1 MELRQLKYFVKL
13 AETLNFSMAAK
24 ELFITQST
32 LSHQILQLENDFQQP
47 LFLRNSHEVSLTE
60 AGETLLPLAK
70 ETLMSA
76 DNCLLRLDELKHL
89 VGGELNIGVTFSF
102 ASIMAET
109 VTAFLR
115 KYPHVKM
122 NVTQST
128 MAELIAQLEN
138 HEFDFVLAFRPTV
151 ANPKIESRVLFHHRL
166 AAIVNEHHA
175 LASRTTITL
184 EELQRYDL
192 ALTRRGTQA
201 RSAFRHAIA
210 DHDYHYKIKVEM
222 NTVYLLFRLVRES
235 NYVTIL
241 SESTV
246 VGENGLKAIPIVDT
260 DTPDKEMQGCI
271 HLLKTPRSSS
281 ACSATVPPSSATPLK
296 NFDFH
301 ISYHYVFYHGQ
312 QGCHRSR
319 HRSRSL
325 RLCHRH
331 LYGLWHRTVA
341 AGFVTL

>member
-151 ANPKIESRVLFHHRL
+151 ANPKIESRVL
-166 AAIVNEHHA
+166 A

-201 RSAFRHAIA
+201 RSAFRHTIA

-246 VGENGLKAIPIVDT
+246 VGENGLKAIPITDT

-271 HLLKTPRSSS
+271 HLLICEEFHQGVRPH
-281 ACSATVPPSSATPLK
+281 AQQQFLHPPQHP
-296 NFDFH
+296 
-301 ISYHYVFYHGQ
+301 
-312 QGCHRSR
+312 
-319 HRSRSL
+319 
-325 RLCHRH
+325 
-331 LYGLWHRTVA
+331 
-341 AGFVTL
+341 

>member
-1 MELRQLKYFVKL
+1 MELRQLKYFIRL
-13 AETLNFSMAAK
+13 AETLNFSAAAK

-32 LSHQILQLENDFQQP
+32 LSHQILQLENELRQP
-47 LFLRNSHEVSLTE
+47 LFLRNSHEVTLTE
-60 AGETLLPLAK
+60 AGQTLLPLAK
-70 ETLMSA
+70 ETLRAA
-76 DNCLLRLDELKHL
+76 DNCTLRLEELTTL
-89 VGGELNIGVTFSF
+89 SGGELNIGVTFSF

-115 KYPHVKM
+115 KYPQVKM

-138 HEFDFVLAFRPTV
+138 HELDFVLAFKPTV
-151 ANPKIESRVLFHHRL
+151 ANPRIESRVLFHHRL

-175 LASRTTITL
+175 LASRSSITQ

-201 RSAFRHAIA
+201 RSAFRQAVA

-222 NTVYLLFRLVRES
+222 NTVYLLFRLVRKS

-246 VGENGLKAIPIVDT
+246 VGEQGLKAIPIIDT
-260 DTPDKEMQGCI
+260 DIPGKQMLGCI
-271 HLLKTPRSSS
+271 HLLKNAYVKNS
-281 ACSATVPPSSATPLK
+281 AREFTRMLSESTSMLR
-296 NFDFH
+296 FDVGD
-301 ISYHYVFYHGQ
+301 SV
-312 QGCHRSR
+312 
-319 HRSRSL
+319 
-325 RLCHRH
+325 
-331 LYGLWHRTVA
+331 
-341 AGFVTL
+341 

>member
-76 DNCLLRLDELKHL
+76 DNCLLL

-102 ASIMAET
+102 ASIIAET

-138 HEFDFVLAFRPTV
+138 HEFDFVLAFRPTA

-166 AAIVNEHHA
+166 AAIVNERHA

-271 HLLKTPRSSS
+271 HLLKNTYVKNSTKEFVRMLSNNSS
-281 ACSATVPPSSATPLK
+281 
-296 NFDFH
+296 
-301 ISYHYVFYHGQ
+301 I
-312 QGCHRSR
+312 
-319 HRSRSL
+319 L
-325 RLCHRH
+325 RN
-331 LYGLWHRTVA
+331 
-341 AGFVTL
+341 TLEEL

>member
-1 MELRQLKYFVKL
+1 MELRQLKYFVRL
-13 AETLNFSMAAK
+13 AETLNFSQAAK
-24 ELFITQST
+24 DLFITQST
-32 LSHQILQLENDFQQP
+32 LSHQIMQLENEFHQP

-60 AGETLLPLAK
+60 AGQTLLPLAK
-70 ETLMSA
+70 DTLMSA
-76 DNCLLRLDELKHL
+76 DNCMLRLDELRNL

-128 MAELIAQLEN
+128 MAELITQLEN
-138 HEFDFVLAFRPTV
+138 HELDFVLAFRPTV

-166 AAIVNEHHA
+166 AAIANENHA
-175 LASRTTITL
+175 LANRNSITL
-184 EELQRYDL
+184 EELQHYDL

-210 DHDYHYKIKVEM
+210 DHNYHYKIKVEM

-246 VGENGLKAIPIVDT
+246 VGEHGLKAIPIVDT
-260 DTPDKEMQGCI
+260 DSPEKEMLGCI
-271 HLLKTPRSSS
+271 HM
-281 ACSATVPPSSATPLK
+281 LK
-296 NFDFH
+296 NA
-301 ISYHYVFYHGQ
+301 YVKNSSKEFVKMLGE
-312 QGCHRSR
+312 ST
-319 HRSRSL
+319 SIL
-325 RLCHRH
+325 RMDIIQDNR
-331 LYGLWHRTVA
+331 
-341 AGFVTL
+341 

>member
-1 MELRQLKYFVKL
+1 MELRQLKYFIRL
-13 AETLNFSMAAK
+13 AETLNFSTAAK
-24 ELFITQST
+24 DLFITQST
-32 LSHQILQLENDFQQP
+32 LSHQILQLEHELSQP

-60 AGETLLPLAK
+60 AGQTLLPLAK
-70 ETLMSA
+70 ETLLSA
-76 DNCLLRLDELKHL
+76 ENCQLRLDELRHL

-115 KYPHVKM
+115 QYPHVKM

-138 HEFDFVLAFRPTV
+138 HELDFVLAFRPTV
-151 ANPKIESRVLFHHRL
+151 ANPKIESQVLFHHRL
-166 AAIVNEHHA
+166 AAIINEHHA
-175 LASRTTITL
+175 LASHDTITL

-246 VGENGLKAIPIVDT
+246 YGEPGLKAIPIVDT
-260 DTPDKEMQGCI
+260 DTPEKEMLGCI
-271 HLLKTPRSSS
+271 HT
-281 ACSATVPPSSATPLK
+281 LK
-296 NFDFH
+296 NA
-301 ISYHYVFYHGQ
+301 YVKNST
-312 QGCHRSR
+312 RE
-319 HRSRSL
+319 
-325 RLCHRH
+325 
-331 LYGLWHRTVA
+331 
-341 AGFVTL
+341 FVKMLGESTSVVRMDIRE

>member
-1 MELRQLKYFVKL
+1 MELRQLKYFVRL
-13 AETLNFSMAAK
+13 AETLNFSQAAK
-24 ELFITQST
+24 DLFITQST
-32 LSHQILQLENDFQQP
+32 LSHQIMQLENEFQQP

-60 AGETLLPLAK
+60 AGQTLLPLAK
-70 ETLMSA
+70 DTLMSA
-76 DNCLLRLDELKHL
+76 DNCLLRLDELKNL

-128 MAELIAQLEN
+128 MAELITQLEN
-138 HEFDFVLAFRPTV
+138 HELDFVLAFRPTV

-166 AAIVNEHHA
+166 AAIVNENHA
-175 LASRTTITL
+175 LASRNSISL
-184 EELQRYDL
+184 DELQHYDL

-246 VGENGLKAIPIVDT
+246 VGEHGLKAIPIVDT
-260 DTPDKEMQGCI
+260 ETPEKEMLGCI
-271 HLLKTPRSSS
+271 HM
-281 ACSATVPPSSATPLK
+281 LK
-296 NFDFH
+296 NA
-301 ISYHYVFYHGQ
+301 YVKNSTKEFVKMLGE
-312 QGCHRSR
+312 ST
-319 HRSRSL
+319 SVL
-325 RLCHRH
+325 RMDIIQDNR
-331 LYGLWHRTVA
+331 
-341 AGFVTL
+341 